1 MYENKVKLNS
11 HGVNTVIQY
20 HILSDEKMKEIGF
33 TKNYYEGTDHEEYSP
48 YWWFTKE
55 IHFPKEKQYR
65 RIDIDFTVKIPK
77 DGSDLNIMVLDMDF
91 CQPYDYQRILERN
104 PDHQFASIVSAQV
117 EKWME
122 YLQDNGVLSGYVKG
136 EYI

>member
-1 MYENKVKLNS
+1 MEEIKLNS
-11 HGVNTVIQY
+11 HCVNAKIKY

-33 TKNYYEGTDHEEYSP
+33 NKNYYEGTDHEEYSP

-65 RIDIDFTVKIPK
+65 EIDIDFTVKIPK
-77 DGSDLNIMVLDMDF
+77 GGSDLNIMVLDMDF

-104 PDHQFASIVSAQV
+104 PDNKFAGIVREQI

-122 YLQDNGVLSGYVKG
+122 YLQDNGVLSGHVKG